1 MPNET
6 STLNS
11 IKPQNWR
18 KVSKAIGQLH
28 KSFILRSTCS
38 NLLHFDMAR
47 TRTYHAVM
55 YTHRLLL
62 CCPLLSSCHAV
73 VSKTSYHGYNIVA
86 PLLHV
91 QCNLPCF
98 GRNWY
103 TGCGYMVAPLHL
115 CNLCTMWDANTT
127 LLGLVAATWSIITCQ
142 CHVCWC
148 AKNEGSVACTSHREN
163 EDTSVPCTSTDT
175 ECLMHL

>member
-1 MPNET
+1 MIVFILNFLIDLFLTKESQLILPNET

-11 IKPQNWR
+11 IKLRNWR

-73 VSKTSYHGYNIVA
+73 VSKTSYHGYNIIA

-103 TGCGYMVAPLHL
+103 TGCGYIVAPLQSLH
-115 CNLCTMWDANTT
+115 
-127 LLGLVAATWSIITCQ
+127 
-142 CHVCWC
+142 HV
-148 AKNEGSVACTSHREN
+148 RR
-163 EDTSVPCTSTDT
+163 
-175 ECLMHL
+175 